1 MLQESGIQRQA
12 YHGGAFVGNHIQK
25 ALTSEVIDKI
35 TEAPKS
41 VVSQRFPALAGE
53 ADNIGRRFKSLMNQ
67 YASCR
72 DICSSSAAVNE
83 EQLAA
88 MDSRIQTLLASA
100 RREVVD
106 RHLLEDHVVDCS
118 AQVWS

>member
-83 EQLAA
+83 EQMAA

>member
-1 MLQESGIQRQA
+1 M
-12 YHGGAFVGNHIQK
+12 GNHIQK

-35 TEAPKS
+35 TEAPKN
-41 VVSQRFPALAGE
+41 VSQRFPALAGE

-72 DICSSSAAVNE
+72 DICCSSAAVNE
-83 EQLAA
+83 GQIAA

-106 RHLLEDHVVDCS
+106 RHLFEDHVVDCS

>member
-1 MLQESGIQRQA
+1 MLPESGIQRQA
-12 YHGGAFVGNHIQK
+12 YNGGAFVGNHIQK

-41 VVSQRFPALAGE
+41 VISQRFPALTGE
-53 ADNIGRRFKSLMNQ
+53 ADNFGRRFKSLMNL

-83 EQLAA
+83 AQLAA

-100 RREVVD
+100 RCRST
-106 RHLLEDHVVDCS
+106 S
-118 AQVWS
+118 A